1 MRLPSLPPRVRT
13 VLVWATRALVLAL
26 VLGFCYQ
33 GIGLA
38 RDRARHPA
46 PGRLVEVE
54 DGLRLHLDCQGSG
67 APTIVLQA
75 GAGLFSSGW
84 QWVQDELRATH
95 RVCSYDRS
103 GLGWSE
109 FVTGPHGGRSIVRR
123 LHELMA
129 TAGEDT
135 SFVLVGHSLGGV
147 LARLHYR
154 DYPGDLLGLVLVE
167 PGNPEALLDE
177 IGRARGR
184 PITPCGWEC
193 PVGRFLTAA
202 GVTRLAVSMLDL
214 LNDERYPE
222 PGASEVRAFY
232 STSRA
237 ILQAVYSGKYLVDI
251 LYEGADV
258 TSLGEIPTA
267 VIYGTRS
274 CELLCSFDTDE
285 ERRAWATE
293 AVAAWE
299 KTLYLSARPMGLHS
313 IDGANHVSIIAYRAH
328 ASRVAEIVRDVASAV
343 RPLAIRPQSARGR
356 EEL

>member
-1 MRLPSLPPRVRT
+1 MRLPSLPTRLRT
-13 VLVWATRALVLAL
+13 LFVWSARAVALVLAL
-26 VLGFCYQ
+26 GFSYQ
-33 GIGLA
+33 AIGLS
-38 RDRARHPA
+38 RDGARHPA
-46 PGRLVEVE
+46 PGRLIGVEE
-54 DGLRLHLDCQGSG
+54 GLRLHVDCQGGG

-84 QWVQDELRATH
+84 QWVQDELASTH

-109 FVTGPHGGRSIVRR
+109 LVTGPHDGQSIVRR
-123 LHELMA
+123 LRELLA
-129 TAGEDT
+129 AAGEDT

-154 DYPGDLLGLVLVE
+154 DYPGDLLGLVLIE

-177 IGRARGR
+177 IGRPRGR

-193 PVGRFLTAA
+193 PVGRLLTAV

-237 ILQAVYSGKYLVDI
+237 ILQAVYSGKYLVDL

-258 TSLGEIPTA
+258 ASLGETPTA

-274 CELLCSFDTDE
+274 CELLCSFDSE
-285 ERRAWATE
+285 EDRRAWTEE
-293 AVAAWE
+293 AVESWE
-299 KTLYLSARPMGLHS
+299 KTLNLSARPMGLHP

-328 ASRVAEIVRDVASAV
+328 ASRVAEIVRDVAAA
-343 RPLAIRPQSARGR
+343 RPVSTRGGGA
-356 EEL
+356 